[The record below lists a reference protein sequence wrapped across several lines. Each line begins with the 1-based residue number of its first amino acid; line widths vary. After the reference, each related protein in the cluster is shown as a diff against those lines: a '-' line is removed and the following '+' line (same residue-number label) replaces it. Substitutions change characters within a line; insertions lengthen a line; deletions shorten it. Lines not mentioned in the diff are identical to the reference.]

1 MAALCSPKIA
11 EISGYS
17 GSSRNLQKDF
27 PCKICDANRKETFG
41 VIVSSLK
48 NLVAKGKQKFGLD
61 QHDPRPCT
69 VVLEEDGTI
78 VDEEDY
84 FEHLPTNTK
93 FMILGPY
100 EKWIPQNAEIKPVL
114 DTRTHCGIGDSVDCV
129 DYADGSS
136 NWKVLAYRL
145 RQNLAEIITMSE
157 AELQTLIDVP
167 TGELA
172 VELGVT
178 PKSAEGMQDSLQR
191 TLDTKEEQRQ
201 AVELLK
207 LYRDAFEKDDA
218 TLPQKTEV
226 DSFGAATSQTTQ
238 LNQHIIDV
246 LRKKS
251 SPEISLSSRELQE
264 VLNEKEENLAS
275 ALHRSTAEVKN
286 LQQDCRKEL
295 GKRSTTVQH
304 LEQLSQYSSKKRKQ

>member
-1 MAALCSPKIA
+1 MAALCSP
-11 EISGYS
+11 SRPLS
-17 GSSRNLQKDF
+17 SSRNPQKDF
-27 PCKICDANRKETFG
+27 VCKICDSNRWKTFG
-41 VIVSSLK
+41 VAVLSLK
-48 NLVAKGKQKFGLD
+48 DLVAKGKQKLGLD
-61 QHDPRPCT
+61 KHDPRTCT

-84 FEHLPTNTK
+84 FEHLPINTK
-93 FMILGPY
+93 FMILGPG
-100 EKWIPQNAEIKPVL
+100 EKWMPQDVEIRPVL
-114 DTRTHCGIGDSVDCV
+114 DTRTHCSIDCV
-129 DYADGSS
+129 DSAEASS
-136 NWKVLAYRL
+136 NWKVLAHRL

-167 TGELA
+167 TAELA
-172 VELGVT
+172 VELEVT
-178 PKSAEGMQDSLQR
+178 PKRAEDMQDSLQR

-201 AVELLK
+201 AIELLK
-207 LYRDAFEKDDA
+207 LYQNAFDKDDA
-218 TLPQKTEV
+218 TLAEKTEV

-246 LRKKS
+246 LRKKP

-264 VLNEKEENLAS
+264 VLNEKEKNLAS
-275 ALHRSTAEVKN
+275 ALHCSTAEVKK
-286 LQQDCRKEL
+286 LQQDCKKEF